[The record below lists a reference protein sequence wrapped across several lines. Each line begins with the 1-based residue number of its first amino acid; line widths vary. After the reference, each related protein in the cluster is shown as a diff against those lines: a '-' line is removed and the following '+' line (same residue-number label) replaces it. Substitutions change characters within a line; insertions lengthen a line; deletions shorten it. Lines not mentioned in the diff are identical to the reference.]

1 MTKEEAL
8 QFIRKFRSG
17 QYAPEEHAAF
27 REWLNSLPAEET
39 EELMADFAHPFL
51 AEEAPA
57 VAPELSWQ
65 RIEARIR
72 PVQRRRWP
80 LYAAAAAVLG
90 IIAAASVWL
99 MQPVPG
105 KIQPTQATVH
115 TVQPAAN
122 KAVLTLGD
130 GSLITLDSAANGQLA
145 RQGQTSVLKS
155 GTGQL
160 QYDQQGPEDA
170 VQFNTLAT
178 PRGGQFQLVLP
189 DGSKVWL
196 NAASSLRFPTAFHG
210 TERRVEL
217 QGEAYFEIA
226 HNKKMPF
233 RVTTANDLTITVLGT
248 HFNVMAY
255 ADESSLKTTL
265 LEGSVQLNRGGT
277 TQLLKPGQEGR
288 LHKQSGTLSV
298 APADVEEAIAW
309 KNGIFQFEHADITAI
324 ARQLARWYDVDVV
337 IAGPLP
343 QKNFVGVMSRNAPL
357 ESVLK
362 VLGSTGVQFKLEG
375 RRLIVT
381 P

>member
-1 MTKEEAL
+1 MTKQEAL
-8 QFIRKFRSG
+8 LFIRKFRSG
-17 QYAPEEHAAF
+17 NYTPEEHAAF
-27 REWLNSLPAEET
+27 REWLNSLPPGEAEA
-39 EELMADFAHPFL
+39 LMAEFAHPFL
-51 AEEAPA
+51 TNDAPA
-57 VAPELSWQ
+57 PAPELPWQ

-72 PVQRRRWP
+72 PAQRRRWSI
-80 LYAAAAAVLG
+80 YAAAAAVLG
-90 IIAAASVWL
+90 IVAAASVWL
-99 MQPVPG
+99 MKPVPE
-105 KIQPTQATVH
+105 KLPPSQTTAQ
-115 TVQPAAN
+115 TVQPAGN

-130 GSLITLDSAANGQLA
+130 GSHITLDSAANGQLA

-155 GTGQL
+155 GAGQL
-160 QYDQQGPEDA
+160 QYDQQGGDA
-170 VQFNTLAT
+170 TVQFNTLST

-196 NAASSLRFPTAFHG
+196 NAASSIRFPTAFKG
-210 TERRVEL
+210 AERRVEL

-226 HNKKMPF
+226 RNQKMPF

-265 LEGSVQLNRGGT
+265 LEGSVQLNRGGA
-277 TQLLKPGQEGR
+277 TQLLRPGQEGR
-288 LHKQSGTLSV
+288 LHKQSGALSV
-298 APADVEEAIAW
+298 AAADVEEAIAW
-309 KNGIFQFEHADITAI
+309 KNGIFQFEHADIAAI
-324 ARQLARWYDVDVV
+324 ARQLARWYDVEVV

-375 RRLIVT
+375 RRLIVM